1 MYSYVCLYLTC
12 YMLVDII
19 IHKKALKNMYGKKAN
34 YADGLAVGIDPT
46 SVPRITDVA
55 DMPTAAVGI
64 GSAWCGLDQ

>member
-1 MYSYVCLYLTC
+1 
-12 YMLVDII
+12 MLVDII
-19 IHKKALKNMYGKKAN
+19 IHKKALKNTYGKKSYYAN
-34 YADGLAVGIDPT
+34 DIAVGIAVSIVST